1 MVLERFRKHMAVIF
15 WIVAVAFVVMFG
27 WSQLWDTLAGI
38 IGKER
43 TSGDTD
49 FLADT
54 AFVARGTAQPAVFYE
69 LEVAR
74 EAATL
79 QGRGQYVG
87 ERERDILYERVFLS
101 MILDEVLFKKALTAG
116 FSVSKDYLGMISD
129 TLTYYNRFFAQQ
141 RMISEKDFFSIIEKR
156 ETSKQLK
163 ALIGMS
169 AWVSPIQT
177 VVRMRMQTDKYTTE
191 YAFFKIEENNSGFSV
206 EDSVLL
212 SAYDSLRFKGYTSL
226 PEQASVRYIGFPY
239 GPQEEDWIR
248 TERRASQ
255 LMERLRPLEGDSL
268 TEMFSNIASQYS
280 DDYSTKTTGGYL
292 GWINPNAQIDENFI
306 QSSFDLE
313 AGELGGPVRT
323 VWGWHII
330 YSNAKTE
337 DSVEVS
343 HILLSVKGDAERDQ
357 KSLDLMTRIRQDAK
371 FMSLD
376 SIALLYSLEIKE
388 TSPFDRWG
396 KYPPEFGFIQ
406 SAVNF
411 AFSADSG
418 TVGGPYIGSSDIVII
433 QTLKRIPPSQL
444 TYDEMKAWISDSLA
458 REAAIEAS
466 FQKALRCAR
475 LIEEGQSLSSA
486 AAVSGGIYS
495 GLFIHGF
502 FESIE
507 NSGPGGTVQ
516 MVGLSAREPG
526 IYGPIKGTE
535 GCYVVNL
542 LQKESLSDSLVQ
554 SELPAYWF
562 NLSLMRGREF
572 VSQWSACVL
581 EKAFSS
587 GEIKDLR
594 FRLNGTNE

>member
-1 MVLERFRKHMAVIF
+1 MAVIF

-38 IGKER
+38 IGKSRPAAE
-43 TSGDTD
+43 TD

-79 QGRGQYVG
+79 QSRGQYIG
-87 ERERDILYERVFLS
+87 EKERDILYERVFLS

-116 FSVSKDYLGMISD
+116 FSVSKDYLGVISD

-169 AWVSPIQT
+169 AWISPVQA

-191 YAFFKIEENNSGFSV
+191 YAFFTIEENNSGFSV
-206 EDSVLL
+206 EDSVML
-212 SAYDSLRFKGYTSL
+212 SVYDSLRYKGYTSL
-226 PEQASVRYIGFPY
+226 PEQAVVRYLGFSY

-255 LMERLRPLEGDSL
+255 LIERMSGLEGDSL
-268 TEMFSNIASQYS
+268 IEMFSNIASQYS

-292 GWINPNAQIDENFI
+292 GWINPNAEIDENFI
-306 QSSFDLE
+306 QSSFALE
-313 AGELGGPVRT
+313 PGEIGGPVRT

-330 YSNAKTE
+330 YSEAKTE

-343 HILLSVKGDAERDQ
+343 HILLGVKGDAERDQ
-357 KSLDLMTRIRQDAK
+357 KSLELMTRIRQDSK

-376 SIALLYSLEIKE
+376 SIASLYSLEIKE

-433 QTLKRIPPSQL
+433 QTLKRIPGSEI
-444 TYDEMKAWISDSLA
+444 TFEDMKNWISDSLA
-458 REAAIEAS
+458 KEAALEVS

-475 LIEEGQSLSSA
+475 LIEGGQSLASA
-486 AAVSGGIYS
+486 VAVSGGIYS
-495 GLFIHGF
+495 RPSVHGF

-507 NSGPGGTVQ
+507 NSGSGGTVQ
-516 MVGLSAREPG
+516 MVGLSASEPG

-535 GCYVVNL
+535 GCYIVHL
-542 LQKESLSDSLVQ
+542 IQKESLSDSIVQ
-554 SELPAYWF
+554 TDLPAYWF

-572 VSQWSACVL
+572 VSQWSACIL

-587 GEIKDLR
+587 GEIRDLR
-594 FRLNGTNE
+594 YRLKQPGE